1 MRRSDDVAVAVGPG
15 GGRNDDGGFTAL
27 FANCGSKNGDTTWAG
42 WFRDV
47 VAEKVGLTGGGLI
60 RRGGDGDPK
69 IPRDKTFFLFFF
81 CLFHF
86 LVLSSCCSVY

>member
-1 MRRSDDVAVAVGPG
+1 MAVAVGPG
-15 GGRNDDGGFTAL
+15 GGRNDDGGFTAV

-60 RRGGDGDPK
+60 RRGGDRDPK
-69 IPRDKTFFLFFF
+69 IPRDKSSFSFLFFF
-81 CLFHF
+81 AYFIF
-86 LVLSSCCSVY
+86 SC